1 MVQCLEMMPNLIFQ
15 QFLEVEADNQTR
27 SVISLIKQHCEVQ
40 FDLMNWFVHTT
51 DVNKMFVNMR
61 RRLIIQGQDYFNLV

>member
-1 MVQCLEMMPNLIFQ
+1 MVQCLEMMQNVIFQ

-51 DVNKMFVNMR
+51 DVNKC
-61 RRLIIQGQDYFNLV
+61 L